1 MFVSDFIGSL
11 NEQRHV
17 QSSKIAWNS
26 VTSITHM
33 PSPFPSINHMKCL
46 KNKNLTGETNSCN
59 LEMVP
64 VLLNCTWR
72 PTQQTGKKKQ
82 YKFESAKF
90 LFQPLQNI
98 IEIIYNSELQE
109 TIEAHLE
116 KKLALFSL

>member
-1 MFVSDFIGSL
+1 
-11 NEQRHV
+11 
-17 QSSKIAWNS
+17 
-26 VTSITHM
+26 
-33 PSPFPSINHMKCL
+33 MK
-46 KNKNLTGETNSCN
+46 TYTTN
-59 LEMVP
+59 
-64 VLLNCTWR
+64 R
-72 PTQQTGKKKQ
+72 KKKKQ